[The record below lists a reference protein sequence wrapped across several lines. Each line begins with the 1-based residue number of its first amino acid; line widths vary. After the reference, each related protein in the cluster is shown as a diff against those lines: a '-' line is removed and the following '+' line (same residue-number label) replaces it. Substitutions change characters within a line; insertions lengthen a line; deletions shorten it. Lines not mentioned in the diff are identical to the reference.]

1 MEMIFLNVI
10 ETIDLWTEQNDNH
23 LECFS
28 GAFVDGF
35 ENGSIPFDSYKVIR
49 NCNCIISSNKDNL
62 NIRNK
67 HNAIVFYKDGVP
79 VRLMVLN
86 QNTNVD
92 ICISAALSQTLNNA
106 ILRDIYSYFNI
117 KRTDVNLNQ
126 QPINNE
132 TDPEN
137 EIDVGS
143 CDRPSLLES
152 MLEGSYTQSDT
163 DYGKSNSD
171 SNYQFIPDIYIQYE
185 LMTDSE
191 CFSIKHHCAF
201 LNKSMTRIIPLQ
213 ANSLINIEEI
223 SSILESDKSML
234 RK

>member
-1 MEMIFLNVI
+1 MIFLNVI
-10 ETIDLWTEQNDNH
+10 KTIDLWTEQSDNH
-23 LECFS
+23 IECFG

-35 ENGSIPFDSYKVIR
+35 ENGNIPFDSYKVIR

-79 VRLMVLN
+79 VRLVVLN
-86 QNTNVD
+86 QNTDVD
-92 ICISAALSQTLNNA
+92 KCISAAFSQTLNNA
-106 ILRDIYSYFNI
+106 ILGDIYSQFNI
-117 KRTDVNLNQ
+117 KRMDVNLNQ

-132 TDPEN
+132 SNSEN

-163 DYGKSNSD
+163 DYGKSNND
-171 SNYQFIPDIYIQYE
+171 SSYKFIPDISIQYE

-191 CFSIKHHCAF
+191 YFSIEHHCAF
-201 LNKSMTRIIPLQ
+201 INKSMTRVIPLQ
-213 ANSLINIEEI
+213 ANTLKNIEEI
-223 SSILESDKSML
+223 SSI
-234 RK
+234 

>member
-1 MEMIFLNVI
+1 MIFLNVI
-10 ETIDLWTEQNDNH
+10 KTIDLWTEQSDNH
-23 LECFS
+23 IECFS

-35 ENGSIPFDSYKVIR
+35 ENGNIPFDSYKVIR

-79 VRLMVLN
+79 VRLVVLN
-86 QNTNVD
+86 QNTDVD
-92 ICISAALSQTLNNA
+92 KCISAALSQTLNNA
-106 ILRDIYSYFNI
+106 ILGDIYSQFNI
-117 KRTDVNLNQ
+117 KRMDVNLNQ

-132 TDPEN
+132 SNPEN

-143 CDRPSLLES
+143 CDRTSLLES

-163 DYGKSNSD
+163 DYGKSNNDIS
-171 SNYQFIPDIYIQYE
+171 YKFIPDISIQYE

-191 CFSIKHHCAF
+191 YFSIKHHCAF
-201 LNKSMTRIIPLQ
+201 INKSMTRIIPLQ

-223 SSILESDKSML
+223 SSILELNKNTL
-234 RK
+234 KK

>member
-1 MEMIFLNVI
+1 MIFLNVI
-10 ETIDLWTEQNDNH
+10 KTIDLWTEQSDNH
-23 LECFS
+23 IECFS

-35 ENGSIPFDSYKVIR
+35 ENGNIPFDSYKVIR

-79 VRLMVLN
+79 VRLVVLN
-86 QNTNVD
+86 QNTDVD
-92 ICISAALSQTLNNA
+92 KCISAALSQTLNNA
-106 ILRDIYSYFNI
+106 ILGDIYSQFNI
-117 KRTDVNLNQ
+117 KRMDVNLNQ

-132 TDPEN
+132 SNPEN

-143 CDRPSLLES
+143 CDRTSLLES

-163 DYGKSNSD
+163 DYGKSNND
-171 SNYQFIPDIYIQYE
+171 SSYKFIPDISIQYE

-191 CFSIKHHCAF
+191 YFSIEHHCAF
-201 LNKSMTRIIPLQ
+201 INKSMTRVIPLQ

-223 SSILESDKSML
+223 SNQFATNDNAIKK
-234 RK
+234 R